1 MAGSRPE
8 ISLNGAS
15 VIDEVL
21 SATSRIKI
29 NGFAN
34 FFNSVKVAQLA
45 LKHRLNKNQGQR
57 IIAFVGH
64 PIKETQEECEA
75 LGARLKK
82 NKVAID
88 IINFANADNVP
99 KLKALIEACSIEGNS
114 NFMDVPLGVASIA
127 DILFTSPI
135 LLQDL
140 GGGMGMGMG
149 AADGSNGMVM
159 DVAAGGAG
167 AAGAASNPMADFG
180 GIDYNMDPELAEA
193 MRMSLMDHQAQEE
206 RKN

>member
-1 MAGSRPE
+1 M
-8 ISLNGAS
+8 
-15 VIDEVL
+15 
-21 SATSRIKI
+21 
-29 NGFAN
+29 
-34 FFNSVKVAQLA
+34 KVGQLA

-82 NKVAID
+82 NKVSID
-88 IINFANADNVP
+88 IINFSNPDNVP
-99 KLKALIEACSIEGNS
+99 KLKALIDACNIEGNS
-114 NFMDVPLGVASIA
+114 NFMDVPMGVASIA

-167 AAGAASNPMADFG
+167 NAGGNMMADFG

-193 MRMSLMDHQAQEE
+193 MRMSLMDHQAAEE
-206 RKN
+206 RRNQEN